1 VGEDL
6 EQTETHGAGRP
17 AGVRWQ
23 RVLLRI
29 LAGLVA
35 VFVAVSGAGWTY
47 ETLSRRDD
55 GRRHPASGRSID
67 VGGHRLH
74 LHCTGAAVGAPTVV
88 FEAGFGES
96 STTWATLQQRLTDG
110 TAGVRACSYDRAGY
124 AWSGPGPGRRD
135 AGRLAEELH
144 TLLERAGEQGPFVL
158 VGHSFGGFVVRL
170 FADRWPGETAGM
182 VLVDVT
188 DERGIGEL
196 EASAPVVRTQ
206 MTAFRFAARTG
217 LVRLFPGLAVTADA
231 PPAVREHAAVVYR
244 STSMAA
250 AADEAAA
257 FVASARLVQSTV
269 RPGAWGAWPVVVISA
284 AGQSR
289 GTLDQ
294 HAQLAALSSRGHHVV
309 ATTDDHYVYYGQPEL
324 VLDAVRRTVDAGGG
338 QRPHRR

>member
-1 VGEDL
+1 MF
-6 EQTETHGAGRP
+6 
-17 AGVRWQ
+17 
-23 RVLLRI
+23 
-29 LAGLVA
+29 A
-35 VFVAVSGAGWTY
+35 VVSGAGWSY

-55 GRRHPASGRSID
+55 DRRHPAPGRSID

-74 LHCTGAAVGAPTVV
+74 LHCTGAAGGAPTVV
-88 FEAGFGES
+88 FEAGLGES
-96 STTWATLQQRLTDG
+96 STTWATLHQRLTAG
-110 TAGVRACSYDRAGY
+110 TARVRACSYDRAGY
-124 AWSGPGPGRRD
+124 AWSDPGPGRRD

-144 TLLERAGEQGPFVL
+144 TLLDRAGERGPFVL

-196 EASAPVVRTQ
+196 EASAPIVRTQ

-217 LVRLFPGLAVTADA
+217 LVRLFPGLAVPADA
-231 PPAVREHAAVVYR
+231 PPAVRAHAAVVYR

-257 FVASARLVQSTV
+257 SADSARLVQSTV
-269 RPGAWGAWPVVVISA
+269 RPGAWRTWPVVVISA
-284 AGQSR
+284 AGQPR
-289 GTLDQ
+289 EALDQ
-294 HAQLAALSSRGHHVV
+294 HARLAALSSRGQHVV
-309 ATTDDHYVYYGQPEL
+309 AAIDDHYVHYGQPEL
-324 VLDAVRRTVDAGGG
+324 VLDAVRRTVDAGGA